1 MVERSLLKI
10 GEVAVR
16 SGVSIDTLRYY
27 EQLGLLPK
35 PARTSGGYRLYE
47 ARMVDRLAF
56 IKRAQSFGFT
66 LDEIAQM
73 LQLGTADPHTCS
85 RVLKMIEDKLEGL
98 NRQYE
103 EIKRLR
109 QELSAYKTECERA
122 IANRQCCPVI
132 EDFVQP
138 RRRTGN
144 GGRKGGKKES
154 RMEDGG

>member
-1 MVERSLLKI
+1 MLKI
-10 GEVAVR
+10 GEVAAQ

-27 EQLGLLPK
+27 ERLGLLPK
-35 PARTSGGYRLYE
+35 PARTPSGYRLYE
-47 ARMVDRLAF
+47 GRVVDRVSF

-66 LDEIAQM
+66 LDEIKQV
-73 LQLGTADPHTCS
+73 LQLETADPQTCS

-122 IANRQCCPVI
+122 IARQESCPVI
-132 EDFVQP
+132 EDFIHP
-138 RRRTGN
+138 RARHRRGTGEK
-144 GGRKGGKKES
+144 GSHVSVRKSKCK
-154 RMEDGG
+154 R